1 MKNVSNFSYYYQ
13 QQQQIQWQYY
23 KEQEA
28 MTSTSQP
35 TNTPDEQINRMDVDQ
50 ENEDENDS
58 VCSIVMSTSDENNN
72 SLDTSDLMK
81 NYALMLEVP
90 TSTNVQL

>member
-1 MKNVSNFSYYYQ
+1 MNCSYYYQ

-28 MTSTSQP
+28 MTSTTQP
-35 TNTPDEQINRMDVDQ
+35 TTIPDDQINQMDVDQ
-50 ENEDENDS
+50 ENEDENES
-58 VCSIVMSTSDENNN
+58 VCSIVMSTSDENNH